1 MRDGIGRDGSKAM
14 ANGDVGDGWHR
25 VDTLLNEQLQAD
37 GDGNNENN
45 IVVWGADL
53 RTGPNT
59 VGETRASIN
68 LTGTTGT
75 WNEMGYDTE
84 NIVDRVF
91 LGRFNSG
98 GYIWHNPGRSEV
110 NGIGG
115 WIHAQAHFNLDTGN
129 VWYAWEDEVGGIH
142 GGPVTS
148 WADNY
153 DTTLPDD
160 HDGGAVPAVPPMF
173 DIISPG
179 LIGPNDDITAI
190 DNAYVFLVG
199 PVVPDTTF
207 TWNANDLGSW
217 TKSWTWL
224 PPGQP
229 NNPNH
234 TVVFADMAT
243 ITGPTTVGTNTAVT
257 VNRIEFTNTTHSFS
271 VSGHGSVNLA
281 ATTDPNSPV
290 NPFVSVAGNH
300 LFQTKVNLMNNAT
313 VNIDSDSTLVFDGA
327 LNLTGFT
334 LSKTG
339 DGTMFVRNDLVE
351 SGGLIDIQQG
361 TVAGNGT
368 IGGDVS
374 NGGTIAPGNSP
385 GILTIDGNLN
395 NGASGTI
402 VVEIEGTSGAGD
414 SAGHDQIQVT
424 GSSTLAGTLS
434 IVSGANYADPT
445 ERAARDNFTLLA
457 SAGGSTGTFGTVN
470 YNDAGLSADFT
481 GANGST
487 RSHQGNGLFR
497 NINYDGNNVSLT
509 NLFALEGDADGDID
523 IDITDFNILASNFDD
538 AGANA
543 ETNSWTTADFDAD
556 GDIDITDFNFLAANF
571 SDTGYGENT
580 TGQVPEPTTWLLTL
594 IGLAGLATYVSG
606 SSRRK
611 RF

>member
-1 MRDGIGRDGSKAM
+1 MRDGIGRDGTKGLG
-14 ANGDVGDGWHR
+14 NGDVGTGWHD
-25 VDTLLNEQLQAD
+25 VATLLGEELRADED
-37 GDGNNENN
+37 GDNENN
-45 IVVWGADL
+45 IVVGGADL
-53 RTGPNT
+53 RTGPYVET
-59 VGETRASIN
+59 ETRSN
-68 LTGTTGT
+68 LVLKGATGT
-75 WNEMGYDTE
+75 WNELGYDTE
-84 NIVDRVF
+84 NIVGRVF
-91 LGRFNSG
+91 LGRLNSG
-98 GYIWHNPGRSEV
+98 GYLWHNGGRMEENSV
-110 NGIGG
+110 GG
-115 WIHAQAHFNLDTGN
+115 WIHAQAHINLDTGN
-129 VWYAWEDEVGGIH
+129 VWYAWEDELGGVVGGP
-142 GGPVTS
+142 GTS
-148 WADNY
+148 WEENY
-153 DTTLPDD
+153 DTGLPDD
-160 HDGGAVPAVPPMF
+160 PDGGASGPTPILF
-173 DIISPG
+173 DTIGPG
-179 LIGPNDDITAI
+179 TIGPNDGISAV
-190 DNAYVFLVG
+190 DNAYVFLLG
-199 PVVPDTTF
+199 PPAAVPDTTF
-207 TWNANDLGSW
+207 TWNVNDLGSW
-217 TKSWTWL
+217 TSKSNWL
-224 PPGQP
+224 PTSGPP

-234 TVVFADMAT
+234 TVVFADTAR
-243 ITGPTTVGTNTAVT
+243 ITGPTIVGTNIAVT
-257 VNRIEFTNTTHSFS
+257 VNRIEFTNTTHSFA

-281 ATTDPNSPV
+281 ATTDPNSSV

-361 TVAGNGT
+361 MVAGNGT

-395 NGASGTI
+395 NGESGTI
-402 VVEIEGTSGAGD
+402 AMEIEGTSGAGD

-434 IVSGANYADPT
+434 IVSGASYADPT

-470 YNDAGLSADFT
+470 YNDADLSADFT

-538 AGANA
+538 TGANA
-543 ETNSWTTADFDAD
+543 ETNNWTTADFDAD

-571 SDTGYGENT
+571 ADTGYGENT

-594 IGLAGLATYVSG
+594 IGLATYVSG